1 MSLNWSQTFLSTGG
15 LPCDGAFV
23 QQRPVSLDQV
33 LPAEQLTVLQPA
45 LRFWLQ
51 TQADLFQTSGFLVFT
66 DLIVHLRDRVFDQR
80 QSLYQRLVL
89 LCVS

>member
-1 MSLNWSQTFLSTGG
+1 MSLNSSQTFISTRG

-33 LPAEQLTVLQPA
+33 VPAEQLAILQTA

-51 TQADLFQTSGFLVFT
+51 TQAYLFQTSGFLVLT
-66 DLIVHLRDRVFDQR
+66 DLIIYLRDGVFDQG
-80 QSLYQRLVL
+80 QTLYQRLVL